1 MEYRVVSLAK
11 QAIVAEGQGVVVSY
25 DYARGRKARLPE
37 AIQRKVAILE
47 GEAEGAKEG

>member
-25 DYARGRKARLPE
+25 DYARGGKAKLPE
-37 AIQRKVAILE
+37 AIQRKIAILE